1 MMPDQLAN
9 TLAAFV
15 LWRNNK
21 PSKSSATPIS
31 LRQQAVALLPHYS
44 KSAITK
50 TLRISGG
57 QFKRWRVVY
66 QTQPDTPSFMP
77 LPLPQ
82 DVSSVQPLSLEINL
96 ANGHQLLL
104 SGELNIEQLS
114 VLLEAIKS

>member
-1 MMPDQLAN
+1 MMSDQLAD
-9 TLAAFV
+9 TLAAFE

-21 PSKSSATPIS
+21 PSKSSVTPVS

-50 TLRISGG
+50 TIRISGG
-57 QFKRWRVVY
+57 QFKRWRLEY
-66 QTQPDTPSFMP
+66 QTQPDAPSFIP
-77 LPLPQ
+77 LPSLQ
-82 DVSSVQPLSLEINL
+82 DVSLAQPLSLEINL

-104 SGELNIEQLS
+104 AGKLKIEQLA